1 MLGDCAYGWMAEG
14 YKTEKCR
21 DHRLERDEKAEGEA
35 EERTCGK
42 DVQEGGERDMY
53 MCIGV

>member
-1 MLGDCAYGWMAEG
+1 MAEG